1 MKTPLAEGVV
11 QQLYPQL
18 ATRCLFFHRNCTYY
32 TDQNQN
38 HLIINKEI
46 MYLDYKLVLTSKSYS
61 CETKLCKCSTLH
73 REAHTVKWRN
83 YKHMFCETGCSDLV
97 GNLILWK
104 IRSVNWS
111 CWLRNYL
118 IALLN
123 LSINT
128 TWSAYSF
135 KAYLTGMRLLTQASG
150 CILPGY
156 LEDAHLRGEKN
167 CT

>member
-73 REAHTVKWRN
+73 REAHTVK
-83 YKHMFCETGCSDLV
+83 
-97 GNLILWK
+97 
-104 IRSVNWS
+104 
-111 CWLRNYL
+111 
-118 IALLN
+118 
-123 LSINT
+123 
-128 TWSAYSF
+128 
-135 KAYLTGMRLLTQASG
+135 
-150 CILPGY
+150 
-156 LEDAHLRGEKN
+156 
-167 CT
+167 